1 MFEPPQYDYDRDRE
15 NTSML
20 IRDIRRVT
28 GVAIVVVTAFALMLA
43 FGGSA
48 SAGVNLMLIVGV
60 PLLLIGAVG
69 EILRRRS
76 RRDD

>member
-20 IRDIRRVT
+20 IRDVRRMT
-28 GVAIVVVTAFALMLA
+28 SIGLVVVTAFALLLA

-60 PLLLIGAVG
+60 PLLCIAAIG
-69 EILRRRS
+69 ELLRRRS